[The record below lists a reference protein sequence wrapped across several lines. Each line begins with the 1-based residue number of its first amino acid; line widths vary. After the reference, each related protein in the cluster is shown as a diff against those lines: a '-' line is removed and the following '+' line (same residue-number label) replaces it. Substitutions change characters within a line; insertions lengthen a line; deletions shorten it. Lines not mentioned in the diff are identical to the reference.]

1 MKKIVLFS
9 FWALVFL
16 FMADG
21 FSEAAEQIID
31 RIVAVVGDEV
41 ILLSDVQHNLNV
53 QMMNRNL
60 DTNSSPQILRQLQQE
75 VLRDMIDQKL
85 LLEKARRDS
94 IVADPRDVDQFMNQH
109 LLELKQQL
117 GSEEAY
123 QQALQENGFTEQ
135 QLRYMFRVMAEKNVL
150 EQMLLQ
156 EIKRQISVTPQELE
170 LWYTAHK
177 DSLPSIPEQF
187 KLSHLMI
194 VPKVSAS
201 KELEIRKKLEEIR
214 DRVRAGED
222 FSELAKQY
230 SEDPVTAPMGG
241 DVGYFQRGVMIEE
254 FTDVAFSL
262 KPGEVSDIIKTFYG
276 LHILKVDD
284 KRIVT
289 DERGRQVEEV
299 KARHILLRLEP
310 NAGDE
315 EETVQKLKNIRTRI
329 MNGEVTFEDMAK
341 QYSED
346 NDSRDLGGK
355 LNWQTQESLQN
366 VQLPQFYAE
375 AEKLKPGEISEP
387 FKTRYGYHILR
398 VDEHKPEHV
407 INLKEDRNLIEG
419 QLYQEKTMKEL
430 DRILGELRGETY
442 VDVRLE

>member
-9 FWALVFL
+9 FLVLIFL
-16 FMADG
+16 FMVDG

-53 QMMNRNL
+53 QMLNRNL

-94 IVADPRDVDQFMNQH
+94 IVADPRDVDLFMNQH

-170 LWYTAHK
+170 LWYTVHK

-194 VPKVSAS
+194 VPRVSAS
-201 KELEIRKKLEEIR
+201 KELKIRKKLEEIR

-315 EETVQKLKNIRTRI
+315 GETVQKLKNIRTRI

-375 AEKLKPGEISEP
+375 SKKLKPGEISEP